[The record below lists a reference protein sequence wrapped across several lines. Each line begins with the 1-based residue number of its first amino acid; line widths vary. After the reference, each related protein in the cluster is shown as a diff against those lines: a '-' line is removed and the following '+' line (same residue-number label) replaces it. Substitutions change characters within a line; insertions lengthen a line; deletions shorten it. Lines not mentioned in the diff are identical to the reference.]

1 MSFEACHSSIIQIAR
16 QSILEGFTHQR
27 PYKPD
32 PQQIPEQLMQKGACF
47 VTLTMNKQL
56 RGCIGSLEAYQ
67 ALADDI
73 ANNAFAAAFSD
84 PRFPPLNH
92 YEVDHTDIEV
102 SILSTQK
109 EIQFKDEQDLL
120 QQIRPG
126 IDGLVIEENKKRG
139 TFLPMVWESLPDK
152 KEFLNHLK
160 LKAGLPE
167 NYWSDSI
174 HVPRYTTELITNN

>member
-1 MSFEACHSSIIQIAR
+1 MSFETCHSAIIQIAR
-16 QSILEGFTHQR
+16 HSIIEGFTNQR

-32 PQQIPEQLMQKGACF
+32 PQKIPKKLMQKGACF
-47 VTLTMNKQL
+47 VTLTMNTQL

-67 ALADDI
+67 PLADDI

-109 EIQFKDEQDLL
+109 EIEFEDEQDLL

-126 IDGLVIEENKKRG
+126 IDGLVIEENNKRG

-152 KEFLNHLK
+152 KAFLNHLK

-167 NYWSDSI
+167 NYWSDNI
-174 HVPRYTTELITNN
+174 HVHRYTTELITNH